1 MAQKLLKLST
11 HLFVPLS
18 LLFLSSRGWRAMGER
33 PFLRMSHAAVQSH
46 PQLAGALPHES
57 QLRSHWQ
64 VVCQT
69 VREGWEAHQQEVR
82 WHRSLCG
89 LLIHVVSCLWLCSVH
104 APALWKWVLS
114 WHFFLLGVALS
125 DMLCLLLFGCDMV
138 WCSSGWALLQQAQ
151 GSQFLCLVECVGYW
165 THTSRVR
172 GSAPTAA
179 PDANIQYVL
188 LWLLIKRLL
197 LNVLYCTR
205 DLLLMFYLLLI
216 SI

>member
-1 MAQKLLKLST
+1 MAEKLLKLST
-11 HLFVPLS
+11 HLFVPLFSFS
-18 LLFLSSRGWRAMGER
+18 LQPRMTGYGRTAFPTNVARCCSKPSTTCWSAASWIAASFASASGLSNRMRRMRSPSTRGMLAPLALRTSCPRRVLFMAVLCACTCTLEMGI
-33 PFLRMSHAAVQSH
+33 V
-46 PQLAGALPHES
+46 LA
-57 QLRSHWQ
+57 
-64 VVCQT
+64 
-69 VREGWEAHQQEVR
+69 
-82 WHRSLCG
+82 
-89 LLIHVVSCLWLCSVH
+89 
-104 APALWKWVLS
+104 
-114 WHFFLLGVALS
+114 FFLHSVALS

-179 PDANIQYVL
+179 PDTNIQYVF

-197 LNVLYCTR
+197 LNSLYCTR